1 MKKII
6 FVIFSSL
13 ALAAWADSANKLS
26 KLDNQI
32 SKLQT
37 LISSEKTARQ
47 EYQLQLAHVETKSAA
62 LSQQLSQ
69 TQLALVDK
77 SKHLAN
83 LSQQITLDDAEY
95 RREQNQLNALLR
107 QAYQIGS
114 EPILKILLD
123 QSSVEHSQRML
134 VYYRYLSTAQAQL
147 IASIENS
154 LKKLQADQQ
163 NLQNTAEQLQSI
175 KAAQAAQERQLE
187 QAKEDRLRILAQL
200 DARLQ
205 TRQQKLDDLIAN
217 KRLLENTLQQLN
229 QKPTYSGQFA
239 QAKGKLAW
247 PAQGKLIN
255 LYNTPIEQS
264 ELKWEGVLIEAPEGS
279 PVHAVA
285 DGKVLFAKWM
295 PGYGLLMIIDD
306 GSGYMTLYG
315 RNHSL
320 YKQVGDAVKA
330 GDVIAGLGKSGGY
343 DKSALYFAIRH
354 DAKSLDPT
362 LWCS

>member
-1 MKKII
+1 MKKFIAL
-6 FVIFSSL
+6 IFSSL

-26 KLDNQI
+26 ALNNQI
-32 SKLQT
+32 SQLQT
-37 LISSEKTARQ
+37 LISNEKTARQ

-69 TQLALVDK
+69 TQLALLDK

-83 LSQQITLDDAEY
+83 LSQQITLDDTQY
-95 RREQNQLNALLR
+95 RQEQDQLNLLLR
-107 QAYQIGS
+107 QAYQIGT

-147 IASIENS
+147 INSIENS
-154 LKKLQADQQ
+154 LKKLQVDQQ
-163 NLQNTAEQLQSI
+163 NLQSTAEQLQSI
-175 KAAQAAQERQLE
+175 KTAQAAQERQFE
-187 QAKEDRLRILAQL
+187 QTKEDRLKVLAEL

-205 TRQQKLDDLIAN
+205 TRQQKLDNLIAN
-217 KRLLENTLQQLN
+217 RRLLESTLQQLSST
-229 QKPTYSGQFA
+229 PSYSGQFA

-264 ELKWEGVLIEAPEGS
+264 ELKWEGVLIEAPEDT

-295 PGYGLLMIIDD
+295 PGYGLLMIIND
-306 GSGYMTLYG
+306 GNGYMTLYG

-320 YKQVGDAVKA
+320 YKQVGDQVKA
-330 GDVIAGLGKSGGY
+330 GDIIAGLGKSGGY
-343 DKSALYFAIRH
+343 EESALYFAIRH
-354 DAKSLDPT
+354 DAKSVDPT
-362 LWCS
+362 QWCM